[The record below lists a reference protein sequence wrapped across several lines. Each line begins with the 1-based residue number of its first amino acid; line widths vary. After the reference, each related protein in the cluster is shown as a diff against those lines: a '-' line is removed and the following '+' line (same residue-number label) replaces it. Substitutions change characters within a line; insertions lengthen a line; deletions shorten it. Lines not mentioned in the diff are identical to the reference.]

1 MAREG
6 SSRMPVTRLPVCAV
20 TAVATGH
27 PRTPGA
33 EKVFR
38 SAGIPAPPEES
49 EPAIVQAHGI
59 SWLAI
64 PKSVAAFRIQRY
76 YFATSAGVAQTEPG
90 NGFRGHPVRMV
101 RSFWDRSGNIYYSPE
116 KE

>member
-1 MAREG
+1 MARED

-20 TAVATGH
+20 TAVTTGH

-33 EKVFR
+33 VKVFR

-64 PKSVAAFRIQRY
+64 PKSVAAFRIQHY
-76 YFATSAGVAQTEPG
+76 YFAISAGITQTELE
-90 NGFRGHPVRMV
+90 NKFRNHPVPMV
-101 RSFWDRSGNIYYSPE
+101 RSFWDRSGNI
-116 KE
+116 